1 MYAVE
6 VTFRGEDPRKQ
17 SASEYFLVQR
27 SICVIGCQEPAQ
39 IEIKELEAAG
49 IELEVVRGVGR
60 SFTVSALT
68 PEGEALTGLYDG
80 LFEFE
85 TAELKCRV
93 YALDY
98 DLFPGEHE
106 APDEAGIR
114 MVREALIHPTPTFPA
129 VYVKSSPPYVVSA
142 KYGDALTIGRSRGNT
157 IRIDYGEVSSRHAR
171 IYIEDEESVS
181 IEDLGSTNGTF
192 LGERQIAGRTEVPRG
207 KGIGIAGKVE
217 LFIIHNKDELFKVKN
232 QARAAVIEEPQVQ
245 FPRLVALMEDVR
257 PKRSVITSGNKL
269 VVGRD
274 VASCNV
280 WVGSPHVSRKHLEL
294 ELVAPGKVL
303 VRDSSTNGTYIGSRK
318 VHNQSVILESRG
330 ETLDLGD
337 GVKLALEFSEHDVT
351 EHSGM
356 LVAQSAA
363 LQSPGGS
370 RSNLSSSVIQSSNIP
385 QEKPR
390 SGSILSVIFVAPRTV
405 LAFYRTLSSRGRLLM
420 LISVFVFV
428 ILLVLVG
435 VGVWNLIQRV

>member
-6 VTFRGEDPRKQ
+6 VTFRGEDARKQ

-27 SICVIGCQEPAQ
+27 SICVIGGQEPAQ
-39 IEIKELEAAG
+39 IEIKELKATG

-68 PEGEALTGLYDG
+68 PEGEGLAGLYDG

-142 KYGDALTIGRSRGNT
+142 KYGDALTIGRSRGNN
-157 IRIDYGEVSSRHAR
+157 IRIDFGEVSSRHAR
-171 IYIEDEESVS
+171 IYIEEASVS

-207 KGIGIAGKVE
+207 TAIGIAGKVE
-217 LFIIHNKDELFKVKN
+217 LFIVYNKEELFKVK
-232 QARAAVIEEPQVQ
+232 ARVRAAVIEEPQVQ

-257 PKRSVITSGNKL
+257 PKRSILTSGNKL

-294 ELVAPGKVL
+294 ELIAPGKVQL
-303 VRDSSTNGTYIGSRK
+303 SDSSTNGTYIGTRK
-318 VHNQSVILESRG
+318 IHNQSVIVDSHG

-337 GVKLALEFSEHDVT
+337 GVKLALEFSESDVAD
-351 EHSGM
+351 HLAKSA
-356 LVAQSAA
+356 VYSAA
-363 LQSPGGS
+363 LQRSGGS
-370 RSNLSSSVIQSSNIP
+370 RSNLSSSMIQSSNIP

-405 LAFYRTLSSRGRLLM
+405 VAFYRTLSRRGRLLM

-428 ILLVLVG
+428 IILVLVG
-435 VGVWNLIQRV
+435 MGVWNLIQRV